1 MAHHAAHH
9 VDEEED
15 YTMMWNEIEPER
27 LSLKVL
33 PKKPAVKGEKA
44 KVGRFV
50 ILHYDDQPM
59 EKVQL
64 PRASLAFSMIN
75 PRSSPEDEANKT
87 SWNIELNVDSAE
99 FRAVCDKIDAKVIT
113 LLAEKS
119 PEIWGTKKDA
129 AAVAACA
136 GVRMGK
142 LFKDPTPEE
151 VREYNKKPEF
161 RVKVKKIGG
170 PLVQRCLGVIN
181 GQMEV
186 EDSTPEVEMKA
197 HAVIEST
204 VQFTGLW
211 VSSAGWGINVVAD
224 QIVVWPQGGDKGR
237 KRMRIAG
244 VSDIVVKKSKGAE
257 SVAGGAGG
265 SEDGEAELAM

>member
-1 MAHHAAHH
+1 MASA
-9 VDEEED
+9 DED
-15 YTMMWNEIEPER
+15 FTMMWNEIDPER
-27 LSLKVL
+27 MSLKVL

-59 EKVQL
+59 DKVQL
-64 PRASLAFSMIN
+64 PRASLAFHMVN

-87 SWNIELNVDSAE
+87 SWTIELNIDNPD
-99 FRAVCDKIDAKVIT
+99 FRAICDKIDAKVVS

-129 AAVAACA
+129 NAVAACA

-142 LFKDPTPEE
+142 LFKDPTPEDI
-151 VREYNKKPEF
+151 REYNKKPEF

-186 EDSTPEVEMKA
+186 EDSTAEAEMKA
-197 HAVIEST
+197 HTVIEST
-204 VQFTGLW
+204 VQFSGLW

-224 QIVVWPQGGDKGR
+224 QIVAFPQGGDKGR

-244 VSDIVVKKSKGAE
+244 VSDIVVKKTKLAD
-257 SVAGGAGG
+257 SVAGG

>member
-1 MAHHAAHH
+1 MASA
-9 VDEEED
+9 DED
-15 YTMMWNEIEPER
+15 FTMMWNEIEPER

-59 EKVQL
+59 DKVQL
-64 PRASLAFSMIN
+64 PRASLAFHMIN
-75 PRSSPEDEANKT
+75 PRSSPEDEAAKT
-87 SWNIELNVDSAE
+87 SWTVELNIDTPE
-99 FRAVCDKIDAKVIT
+99 FRTVCDRIDAKVVS

-142 LFKDPTPEE
+142 LFKDPTPEDI
-151 VREYNKKPEF
+151 REYNKKPEF
-161 RVKVKKIGG
+161 RVKIKKVGG
-170 PLVQRCLGVIN
+170 PLVQRCLGLIN

-186 EDSTPEVEMKA
+186 EDSTAEVELKA
-197 HAVIEST
+197 HTVIEST

-224 QIVVWPQGGDKGR
+224 QIVAFPQGADKGR

-244 VSDIVVKKSKGAE
+244 VSDIVVKKTKVVDDAKSI
-257 SVAGGAGG
+257 AGNNGG

>member
-1 MAHHAAHH
+1 MASA
-9 VDEEED
+9 DED
-15 YTMMWNEIEPER
+15 FTMMWNEIDPER
-27 LSLKVL
+27 MSLKVL

-59 EKVQL
+59 DKVQL
-64 PRASLAFSMIN
+64 PRASLAFHMVN

-87 SWNIELNVDSAE
+87 SWNIELNIDTPE
-99 FRAVCDKIDAKVIT
+99 FRVVCDKIDAKIIT

-129 AAVAACA
+129 NAVAACA

-151 VREYNKKPEF
+151 VREYNKKAEF

-186 EDSTPEVEMKA
+186 EDSTAEVEMKA
-197 HAVIEST
+197 HTVIEST

-224 QIVVWPQGGDKGR
+224 QIVAFPQGGDKSR

-244 VSDIVVKKSKGAE
+244 VSDIVVKKTK
-257 SVAGGAGG
+257 VAGDDAKSGGAG
-265 SEDGEAELAM
+265 SEDELAM